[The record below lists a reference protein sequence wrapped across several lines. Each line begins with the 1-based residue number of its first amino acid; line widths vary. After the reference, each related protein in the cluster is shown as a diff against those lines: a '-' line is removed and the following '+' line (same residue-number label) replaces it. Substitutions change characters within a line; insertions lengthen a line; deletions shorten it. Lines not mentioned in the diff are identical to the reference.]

1 MIYGAM
7 LAGGVGSRMKSAV
20 IPKQFLEVDGK
31 PIIIYTLQ
39 NMLKVDR
46 FDYIYIATHK
56 DYLAYMKEMV
66 QKYTDKPEKV
76 RIIEG
81 GKERMDS
88 IHNVTDAIL
97 KDEGVH
103 EDDVIVIHD
112 AVRPLVTEKILND
125 SIDAAGTYGACVC
138 GLPAVD
144 TMLYSEDGKVVTTI
158 PERSK
163 LFNGQAPDS
172 FSLPRFLEMQ
182 ANLTEEQREVITGTS
197 RTQASEHNFH
207 DDGRPYH
214 TSHVLLWR

>member
-20 IPKQFLEVDGK
+20 IPKQFLEVEGK

-158 PERSK
+158 PELSLIHISEPTRRTPISYAVFCLK
-163 LFNGQAPDS
+163 KKKTLIHNSEPTRRTPISYALFCLQK
-172 FSLPRFLEMQ
+172 Q
-182 ANLTEEQREVITGTS
+182 
-197 RTQASEHNFH
+197 TQH
-207 DDGRPYH
+207 RR
-214 TSHVLLWR
+214 V

>member
-76 RIIEG
+76 RIIE
-81 GKERMDS
+81 RSRRYMRWWRLQTWD
-88 IHNVTDAIL
+88 
-97 KDEGVH
+97 
-103 EDDVIVIHD
+103 
-112 AVRPLVTEKILND
+112 RPMCRR
-125 SIDAAGTYGACVC
+125 AYGARR
-138 GLPAVD
+138 LP
-144 TMLYSEDGKVVTTI
+144 MK
-158 PERSK
+158 
-163 LFNGQAPDS
+163 AP
-172 FSLPRFLEMQ
+172 F
-182 ANLTEEQREVITGTS
+182 
-197 RTQASEHNFH
+197 
-207 DDGRPYH
+207 
-214 TSHVLLWR
+214 

>member
-20 IPKQFLEVDGK
+20 IPKQFLEVEGK

-125 SIDAAGTYGACVC
+125 FANFVEEQDEFYFKDKVKIEKVYRAKNGDFKGFSTGGSVKGQSLGKSIIKRDFENFLLGTIESFKDIK
-138 GLPAVD
+138 P
-144 TMLYSEDGKVVTTI
+144 TTI
-158 PERSK
+158 NKVS
-163 LFNGQAPDS
+163 G
-172 FSLPRFLEMQ
+172 
-182 ANLTEEQREVITGTS
+182 ANM
-197 RTQASEHNFH
+197 A
-207 DDGRPYH
+207 
-214 TSHVLLWR
+214 